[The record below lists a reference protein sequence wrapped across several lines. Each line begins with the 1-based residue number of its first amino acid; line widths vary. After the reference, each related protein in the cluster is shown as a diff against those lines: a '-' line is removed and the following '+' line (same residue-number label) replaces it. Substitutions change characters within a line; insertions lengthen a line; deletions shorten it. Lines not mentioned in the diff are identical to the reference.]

1 MRYLSKQDT
10 LPIGKI
16 AGVHGIKGEIKV
28 RPYGDLEVFAWDAV
42 YITGK
47 DSPYTVRRIRR
58 HKGVYIVEL
67 EGVSTRED
75 AGSLT
80 GREVSAPKEDLPE
93 PPEDEYYYF
102 DLIGMDVWTDDGRLL
117 GPIVN
122 IIATGSNDVLEIKGP
137 FGEVLVPA
145 TKETILEVSVEK
157 KKVTVHLLQGL
168 LPGEQ

>member
-1 MRYLSKQDT
+1 MSKQDT

-16 AGVHGIKGEIKV
+16 TGVHGIKGEIKV
-28 RPYGDLEVFAWDAV
+28 LPYGDLKGLAWDTV
-42 YITGK
+42 YIAGK
-47 DSPYTVRRIRR
+47 ASPYAVRRVRR

-67 EGVSTRED
+67 EGVSTRDD

-80 GREVSAPKEDLPE
+80 GREVSAPKEDLP
-93 PPEDEYYYF
+93 PPSEDEYYYS

-137 FGEVLVPA
+137 LGEVLVPA
-145 TKETILEVSVEK
+145 TEETIIEVSVEK